1 MFFEVLTTEDQIEID
16 VHDDAPA
23 LARLLTLPVE
33 ARLEALAE
41 LNGISAFD
49 QRGMSRLKDVHES
62 GDGFRVHVDDPR
74 YAPALQRLVEA
85 DAWGQLRRELGR
97 AWEYQRAVLPR

>member
-1 MFFEVLTTEDQIEID
+1 VLTTEDQIEID

-23 LARLLTLPVE
+23 LARLLTLPAE

-49 QRGMSRLKDVHES
+49 QRGMSRLKEVHES
-62 GDGFRVHVDDPR
+62 GDGFRVHVDDASWVVR
-74 YAPALQRLVEA
+74 GSTSARSC
-85 DAWGQLRRELGR
+85 R
-97 AWEYQRAVLPR
+97 ASGIPSGSTSL